1 MTHSVPY
8 SQQSNAGEYE
18 KQQKKVLIIDCDY
31 IQRRVLFFLLRL
43 LILLFCGGPTTTT
56 TTKGKMIIK
65 RRVRATHTT
74 HSWKER
80 LGITE
85 HAESFNYPREAA

>member
-1 MTHSVPY
+1 
-8 SQQSNAGEYE
+8 
-18 KQQKKVLIIDCDY
+18 
-31 IQRRVLFFLLRL
+31 
-43 LILLFCGGPTTTT
+43 
-56 TTKGKMIIK
+56 MIIK